1 VAESLIRVGVREFRE
16 DLAQYLDA
24 QTPVAI
30 TRHGQTVGYYI
41 PARGEPD
48 RRELVALRQA
58 VGLLEA
64 LLTESGIDEDEVVRE
79 YRTRRGGT

>member
-1 VAESLIRVGVREFRE
+1 MAESLMRVGVREFRE

-24 QTPVAI
+24 EVPVAI

-48 RRELVALRQA
+48 RQELAALRRA
-58 VGLLEA
+58 VGRLEA
-64 LLTESGIDEDEVVRE
+64 LLTESGIEEDEVVRE
-79 YRTRRGGT
+79 YRTRRAGT

>member
-1 VAESLIRVGVREFRE
+1 MAESLIRVGVREFRE

-24 QTPVAI
+24 ASPVAI

-48 RRELVALRQA
+48 RQELAALRRA
-58 VGLLEA
+58 VGRLEA
-64 LLTESGIDEDEVVRE
+64 ILAESGIEADEVVRE
-79 YRTRRGGT
+79 YRTRRAGT